1 MRRKDAPIK
10 LRKVSAVLF
19 DASGTLI
26 NDVYAVWQ
34 ANAGTL
40 KWLGSNEMLTFQRFK
55 EKTRTPYWKFYG
67 YFGIPEKKAK
77 NEAVPKFKQIYDS
90 LIETIALMRDTKS
103 VLEQL
108 KGKNI
113 TIAVVT
119 HGPRQSIEN
128 VFKKFGIM
136 QFIDVIIGLE
146 DCDEQ
151 KPSPKPL
158 LTALS
163 RLNVLPSEAIYVGD
177 MCEDIQAGQKAGITT
192 FAYCGAG
199 GYTLEERL
207 RKTKP
212 NHVIHDLS
220 ELLLYV

>member
-1 MRRKDAPIK
+1 MK
-10 LRKVSAVLF
+10 LQKVSAVLF

-26 NDVYAVWQ
+26 NDIYAVWK

-40 KWLGSNEMLTFQRFK
+40 RWLGSNETLTFQRFK

-67 YFGIPEKKAK
+67 FFGVPEEKAK
-77 NEAVPKFKQIYDS
+77 SEAVPKFKQIYDS
-90 LIETIALMRDTKS
+90 LIETISLMRDTES

-108 KGKNI
+108 KDREIK
-113 TIAVVT
+113 IAVVT
-119 HGPRQSIEN
+119 HGPRQSIED
-128 VFKKFGIM
+128 VFKKFRVM

-163 RLNVLPSEAIYVGD
+163 RLNVLPREAIYVGD
-177 MCEDIQAGQKAGITT
+177 MCEDIQAGRKARITT

-220 ELLLYV
+220 ELLLYL